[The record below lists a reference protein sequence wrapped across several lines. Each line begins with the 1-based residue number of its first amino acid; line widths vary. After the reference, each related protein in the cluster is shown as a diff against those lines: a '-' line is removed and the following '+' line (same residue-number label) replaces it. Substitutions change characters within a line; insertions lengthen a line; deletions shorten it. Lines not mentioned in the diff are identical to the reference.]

1 MKTIYLALVLAV
13 LANAQDIINPDK
25 SCNDGQQ
32 HQYTN
37 QSGTQETRYN
47 LPNIPKTSCVISAEH
62 FAPGHNNAPTGSTFF
77 FIDQNLKIRRNQ
89 QDIAL
94 RFVVYNDEVNYNAI
108 QALAQTA
115 YATRSKLT
123 IVFENPNLEL
133 LTEAQFIANR
143 RTTQKCFSI
152 SNLSGNIASINCPVQ
167 SIELDMN

>member
-1 MKTIYLALVLAV
+1 MGSNTSTQINQARRKPATIFQTSRKLAV
-13 LANAQDIINPDK
+13 LFPPSILHQAITTL
-25 SCNDGQQ
+25 QQ
-32 HQYTN
+32 ALH
-37 QSGTQETRYN
+37 
-47 LPNIPKTSCVISAEH
+47 
-62 FAPGHNNAPTGSTFF
+62 FF

-133 LTEAQFIANR
+133 LTEAQFIVNR
-143 RTTQKCFSI
+143 GTTQKCFSI